1 MSRDLSL
8 RHDLLDQQI
17 VDCDRIPLGRVT
29 DVELEI
35 AEPRQA
41 ARISGILTGSEAL
54 GQRLGG
60 TLGRWIER
68 SSARSRKPSDEPG
81 PTRIEIGDIDALA
94 PEIRLH
100 AHLSDLKHIA
110 GLERWLGDNFIGR
123 IPGAGDPRH

>member
-1 MSRDLSL
+1 MNRLPVVA
-8 RHDLLDQQI
+8 I
-17 VDCDRIPLGRVT
+17 VGAPNVGKSTLVNRILGR
-29 DVELEI
+29 
-35 AEPRQA
+35 RQSVVA
-41 ARISGILTGSEAL
+41 
-54 GQRLGG
+54 
-60 TLGRWIER
+60 
-68 SSARSRKPSDEPG
+68 DEPG

>member
-1 MSRDLSL
+1 MSRDFSL

-29 DVELEI
+29 DVELRDAGPRKAPEI
-35 AEPRQA
+35 K
-41 ARISGILTGSEAL
+41 SILTGSEAL

-68 SSARSRKPSDEPG
+68 SSARARKRSDDVG
-81 PTRIEIGDIDALA
+81 PTRVDIQAIDELEREIK
-94 PEIRLH
+94 LH
-100 AHLSDLKHIA
+100 AHLRDLEHMA